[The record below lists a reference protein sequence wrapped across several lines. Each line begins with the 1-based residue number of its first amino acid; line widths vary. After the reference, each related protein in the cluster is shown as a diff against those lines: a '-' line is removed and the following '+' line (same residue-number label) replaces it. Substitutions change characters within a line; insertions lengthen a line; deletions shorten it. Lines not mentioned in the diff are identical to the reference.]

1 MSEPARK
8 RRAVGPPQSQ
18 QPQTIHIT
26 PRSLTSETHVTA
38 YGNQIGISPS
48 TNSHTDFVIPGT
60 VPADPFSTQ
69 FGGVPSLP
77 LGDGVQAQFYSAGD
91 ICQRALLTT
100 ETGQWQNQGGVP
112 EASLAAP
119 AADYDINELSAFDT
133 EDLWKGVSLYKVDGG
148 VSFTAPTMVGAP
160 NAWSRKRGFDE
171 FRGAANESASETAL
185 PSLFASVPNI
195 RSRGAHR
202 RIPNPFLESAEDRYP
217 TLANRVRP
225 VIPKNGV
232 IDGYIKTCMST
243 SEGNDT
249 GEIHNALECFSP
261 WRQNIL
267 ISLDDGGPIGGG
279 ISLLPGNFPT
289 GMKLDRIDEKLWSFH
304 LNAYCP
310 GRMLLPG
317 NYWYHEVPA
326 IAVKH
331 ACARHALLALSASYV
346 LDYEPTE
353 EMRMRANRHYSTAVK
368 LLEDALNSET
378 TYAIGQDDGV
388 VAAMILIFCNEIVNW
403 ESRQPQGKEP
413 LWRKG
418 SRAAKLLLDRAD
430 PGYRYWKPENVQS
443 SAARIGNANWVAYTE
458 ICAQAVA
465 PLAEEHTANMFSW
478 LLAGSEQ
485 DVHKIHGVTGVSP
498 KLLHLCSQITYFA
511 ALLKKDPYSHTV
523 LRAARTVRER
533 LSKFSQWSDHSP
545 GYLSGDKLM
554 ASCVLDNDGK
564 LNNRFKVTDVSAYA
578 WVPATEMYL
587 HMRVYRKPR
596 SHPHVQKSL
605 KRLIQCVQMLPCT
618 GPLFTS
624 QSPFFAVFLMAIG
637 SYKEEDREVARDWF
651 GTVAGHGQC
660 RSSVPPVWTAVQN
673 LWTWLDNELKEED
686 YDEDLA
692 IGDRRAWWEDMVNE
706 FVEKNG
712 VLSLV

>member
-1 MSEPARK
+1 MSDPARK

-18 QPQTIHIT
+18 QPQTIHSM

-38 YGNQIGISPS
+38 YGNQIGIFPS
-48 TNSHTDFVIPGT
+48 TNSHTNFVIPGT
-60 VPADPFSTQ
+60 VPVDPFSTQ
-69 FGGVPSLP
+69 FGGVSLLP
-77 LGDGVQAQFYSAGD
+77 LAGGVQPQFYSAGD
-91 ICQRALLTT
+91 IGRTALLTT
-100 ETGQWQNQGGVP
+100 ETGQWQSQGGVS

-119 AADYDINELSAFDT
+119 AADYDINELSGLDT

-148 VSFTAPTMVGAP
+148 VSFTAPTVVGAP
-160 NAWSRKRGFDE
+160 KVCSRKRGFDE
-171 FRGAANESASETAL
+171 FRGAADGLASETAL
-185 PSLFASVPNI
+185 PPLFTSVPNI

-202 RIPNPFLESAEDRYP
+202 RIPNPFLNSAEDRYP

-232 IDGYIKTCMST
+232 IDGYIKTRMLT
-243 SEGNDT
+243 SGGNDT
-249 GEIHNALECFSP
+249 GATHNVSQRFPP

-267 ISLDDGGPIGGG
+267 NGLDDGDPIGGG
-279 ISLLPGNFPT
+279 VSLLPGNFAT

-331 ACARHALLALSASYV
+331 ACTRHALLALSASYV

-353 EMRMRANRHYSTAVK
+353 EIRMRANRHYYTAVK

-378 TYAIGQDDGV
+378 TYAVGQDDGV

-403 ESRQPQGKEP
+403 ESRQSQGREP

-430 PGYRYWKPENVQS
+430 PGYRYWKQENVQS

-458 ICAQAVA
+458 ICAQAVT
-465 PLAEEHTANMFSW
+465 PLAEELTANMFSW

-485 DVHKIHGVTGVSP
+485 DVHKIHGITGVSP

-533 LSKFSQWSDHSP
+533 LAKFSQWSDHSP
-545 GYLSGDKLM
+545 GYASGDKLM
-554 ASCVLDNDGK
+554 ASCVLDKDGK
-564 LNNRFKVTDVSAYA
+564 LNNRFKVTD
-578 WVPATEMYL
+578 
-587 HMRVYRKPR
+587 
-596 SHPHVQKSL
+596 
-605 KRLIQCVQMLPCT
+605 
-618 GPLFTS
+618 
-624 QSPFFAVFLMAIG
+624 
-637 SYKEEDREVARDWF
+637 
-651 GTVAGHGQC
+651 
-660 RSSVPPVWTAVQN
+660 SVPPVWTAVQN